1 MPFYIPTLVS
11 KFECIG
17 NTLSTFNISFSTLDT
32 NLYNLSNYTVA
43 SVNFLSSRMISV
55 SSNLQS
61 QINFLSSRMISVSS
75 NLQSQIN
82 FLSSNAISVS
92 SNLQSQINFLSSRMV
107 SVSSNLQS
115 QINFVSAN
123 TVSDYIRQGTLVCP
137 PDGQTANW
145 SATANGR
152 NSFLNLSANIR
163 MNNPTGLIAGESGNL
178 LITIGTA
185 GKSITS
191 FGNTWTFV
199 NNFSSLNTTLNK
211 KNIISYYYDG
221 TQMLSNLLI
230 F

>member
-43 SVNFLSSRMISV
+43 SVNFLSSRMI
-55 SSNLQS
+55 
-61 QINFLSSRMISVSS
+61 
-75 NLQSQIN
+75 
-82 FLSSNAISVS
+82 
-92 SNLQSQINFLSSRMV
+92 